1 MLKTAGRVVMVSGAA
16 RGLGRVIAARLHAEG
31 YTLSLG
37 ARDSAAL
44 ERVHG
49 GLDKTRVLFHTHD
62 ATDPRTGDA
71 WVAATVARFGRLDGL
86 VNNAGVLHAFGVE
99 AADAARLDEMWT
111 VNAKG
116 PTLLT
121 RAAFPHLKKSGQGR
135 VVNVASLL
143 GLRVRR
149 PDYFGYAMSKFA
161 LVALTHAIR
170 QEGFE
175 HGIRATAL
183 CPSVIDTDMGEG
195 TGIAKE
201 AKIDPET
208 LAEMVAMLLALPN
221 TASVSELPVNIFPE
235 ASY

>member
-1 MLKTAGRVVMVSGAA
+1 MLDPKGRVVMVSGAA
-16 RGLGRVIAARLHAEG
+16 RGLGPVIAKRLYDEG

-37 ARDSAAL
+37 ARDPAAL

-49 GLDKTRVLFHTHD
+49 GMEKARVLFHQHD
-62 ATDPRTGDA
+62 AKDPRTGDA
-71 WVAATVARFGRLDGL
+71 WVAATVARFGKLDGL
-86 VNNAGVLHAFGVE
+86 VNNAGVLHAFSVE
-99 AADAARLDEMWT
+99 AANEAQLDEMWT

-116 PTLLT
+116 PVLLT
-121 RAAFPHLKKSGQGR
+121 RAALPHLKKTGQGR

-149 PDYFGYAMSKFA
+149 PDYFGYSMSKFA
-161 LVALTHAIR
+161 LVALTHAVR

-208 LAEMVAMLLALPN
+208 LAEMTAMLLALPN
-221 TASVSELPVNIFPE
+221 TASVAELPVNIFAE

>member
-16 RGLGRVIAARLHAEG
+16 RGLGPVIAKRLYDEG

-37 ARDSAAL
+37 ARDTAAL
-44 ERVHG
+44 EKAHNSME
-49 GLDKTRVLFHTHD
+49 KARVLFHKHD
-62 ATDPRTGDA
+62 AKDQRTGDA

-86 VNNAGVLHAFGVE
+86 VNNAGVLHAFSVE
-99 AADAARLDEMWT
+99 AANEAQLDEMWT

-116 PTLLT
+116 PVLLT
-121 RAAFPHLKKSGQGR
+121 RAALPHLKKNGQGR

-149 PDYFGYAMSKFA
+149 PDYFGYSMSKFP
-161 LVALTHAIR
+161 LVALTHAVR
-170 QEGFE
+170 QEGFA

-201 AKIDPET
+201 DKIDPET

-221 TASVSELPVNIFPE
+221 TASVAELPVNIFAE

>member
-1 MLKTAGRVVMVSGAA
+1 MLKPKGRVVMVSGAA
-16 RGLGRVIAARLHAEG
+16 RGLGPVIAKRLYDEG

-37 ARDSAAL
+37 ARDPAVL

-49 GLDKTRVLFHTHD
+49 GMEKPRVLFHKHD
-62 ATDPRTGDA
+62 AKDPRTSDA

-86 VNNAGVLHAFGVE
+86 VNNAGVLHAFSVE
-99 AADAARLDEMWT
+99 AANESQLDEMWT

-116 PTLLT
+116 PVLLT
-121 RAAFPHLKKSGQGR
+121 RAALPHLKKSGQGR

-149 PDYFGYAMSKFA
+149 PDYFGYSMSKFA

-175 HGIRATAL
+175 HGVRATAL

-201 AKIDPET
+201 DKIDPET

-221 TASVSELPVNIFPE
+221 TASVAELPVNIFAE

>member
-1 MLKTAGRVVMVSGAA
+1 MLNPKGRIVMVSGAA
-16 RGLGRVIAARLHAEG
+16 RGLGINIAKRLYDEG

-37 ARDSAAL
+37 ARDTAAL
-44 ERVHG
+44 ERAHG
-49 GLDKTRVLFHTHD
+49 GMEKARVLFHKHD
-62 ATDPRTGDA
+62 AKDPRTGDA
-71 WVAATVARFGRLDGL
+71 WVAATVARFGKLDGL
-86 VNNAGVLHAFGVE
+86 VNNAGILHSFSVE
-99 AADAARLDEMWT
+99 AANEAQLDEMWT

-116 PTLLT
+116 PTLLC
-121 RAAFPHLKKSGQGR
+121 RAALPHLKKSGQGR

-149 PDYFGYAMSKFA
+149 PDYFGYSMSKFA

-170 QEGFE
+170 QEGFA

-195 TGIAKE
+195 TGIAKDE
-201 AKIDPET
+201 KINPET
-208 LAEMVAMLLALPN
+208 LAEIVAMLLALPN
-221 TASVSELPVNIFPE
+221 TASVAELPVNIFAE

>member
-1 MLKTAGRVVMVSGAA
+1 MLKPGGRVVMVSGAA
-16 RGLGRVIAARLHAEG
+16 RGLGRVIAARLYNEG

-44 ERVHG
+44 ARVHG
-49 GLDKTRVLFHTHD
+49 GMEKARVLFHAHD
-62 ATDPRTGDA
+62 AKDSRTGEA

-86 VNNAGVLHAFGVE
+86 VNNAGVLHPFGVE
-99 AADAARLDEMWT
+99 NADEAALDEMWT

-116 PTLLT
+116 PMLLT
-121 RAAFPHLKKSGQGR
+121 RAAFPHLKKSGQAR

-149 PDYFGYAMSKFA
+149 PDYVGYCMSKFA

-170 QEGFE
+170 QEGWS

-183 CPSVIDTDMGEG
+183 CPSVIDTDMGDG
-195 TGIAKE
+195 TGIAK
-201 AKIDPET
+201 ADKIDPET

-221 TASVSELPVNIFPE
+221 TASVAELPVNIFAE

>member
-16 RGLGRVIAARLHAEG
+16 RGLGRVIATRLYADG

-37 ARDSAAL
+37 ARDPAAL
-44 ERVHG
+44 ERVHDG
-49 GLDKTRVLFHTHD
+49 MDRARVLFHKHD
-62 ATDPRTGDA
+62 AKDFRTGEG
-71 WVAATVARFGRLDGL
+71 WVAATIARFGRLDGL
-86 VNNAGVLHAFGVE
+86 VNNAGVLHSFSVE
-99 AADAARLDEMWT
+99 AADEARLDEMWT

-121 RAAFPHLKKSGQGR
+121 RAALPHLKKSGQGR

-149 PDYFGYAMSKFA
+149 PDYFGYSMSKFA

-195 TGIAKE
+195 TGIAKGD
-201 AKIDPET
+201 KINPET

-221 TASVSELPVNIFPE
+221 TASVSELPVNIFAE

>member
-1 MLKTAGRVVMVSGAA
+1 MLDPKGRVVMVSGAA
-16 RGLGRVIAARLHAEG
+16 RGLGPVIAKRLYDEG

-37 ARDSAAL
+37 ARDPGAL

-49 GLDKTRVLFHTHD
+49 GLEKARVLLHRHD
-62 ATDPRTGDA
+62 AKDPRTGDA
-71 WVAATVARFGRLDGL
+71 WVAATVARFGKLDGL
-86 VNNAGVLHAFGVE
+86 VNNAGVLHAFSVE
-99 AADAARLDEMWT
+99 AADEAQLDEMWT

-116 PTLLT
+116 PVLLT
-121 RAAFPHLKKSGQGR
+121 RAALPHLKKTGQGR

-149 PDYFGYAMSKFA
+149 PDYFGYSMSKFA
-161 LVALTHAIR
+161 LVALTHAVR

-221 TASVSELPVNIFPE
+221 TASVAELPVNIFAE

>member
-1 MLKTAGRVVMVSGAA
+1 MLKPNGRVVMVSGAA
-16 RGLGRVIAARLHAEG
+16 RGLGCVIAARLHREG

-37 ARDSAAL
+37 ARDPAAL
-44 ERVHG
+44 ERAHG
-49 GLDKTRVLFHTHD
+49 GMDKARTLFHAHD
-62 ATDPRTGDA
+62 AKDSRTGDT

-86 VNNAGVLHAFGVE
+86 VNNAGVLHPFGVE
-99 AADAARLDEMWT
+99 NADETALDEMWT

-116 PTLLT
+116 PMLLT
-121 RAAFPHLKKSGQGR
+121 RAAFAHLKKSGQGR

-149 PDYFGYAMSKFA
+149 PDYVGYCMSKFA

-170 QEGFE
+170 QEGWS

-195 TGIAKE
+195 TGIAKDD
-201 AKIDPET
+201 KIDPAT

-221 TASVSELPVNIFPE
+221 TASVAELPVNIFAE